1 MKFKDIFRK
10 IDNKIEIDVVA
21 TWNDHNSV
29 IKEEI
34 GESTRKLRAKGKDDV

>member
-21 TWNDHNSV
+21 TWNDLNSV
-29 IKEEI
+29 IKEI
-34 GESTRKLRAKGKDDV
+34 GEKQEIKS